1 MFYVCKNILILY
13 EVYIYNCFIKK
24 IFSNYYEI
32 KTNNLTNICI
42 MNSFKTIN

>member
-1 MFYVCKNILILY
+1 MK
-13 EVYIYNCFIKK
+13 YIFIIVLSRK
-24 IFSNYYEI
+24 FCSNYYEI